1 MQILLFT
8 WNLTNYKN
16 ISGGQLGSYF
26 GYSLASGDIDGDGKL
41 DLIVGAPMHTEPN
54 TEDKYDVGRV
64 YVFYQGG
71 GLVSYYFLLFSGSVG
86 VFLQESF
93 NKSSFIDGTNSKARF
108 GHSVAFLGDM
118 NQDGFD
124 GTYRA
129 PFRHLRFLIVSFRF
143 CCWCS
148 LRWGV

>member
-71 GLVSYYFLLFSGSVG
+71 GLVSYHFLLLFRVYK
-86 VFLQESF
+86 SF
-93 NKSSFIDGTNSKARF
+93 FAGKF
-108 GHSVAFLGDM
+108 
-118 NQDGFD
+118 Q
-124 GTYRA
+124 
-129 PFRHLRFLIVSFRF
+129 
-143 CCWCS
+143 
-148 LRWGV
+148 